1 MLIRSHISL
10 LIIFGGIISGCAT
23 LTDPNL
29 NPKELRSF
37 KVSSAFCQSWSK
49 RLDGV
54 VQKSGA
60 RDFGASMVNDYPYLR
75 VNRFLASF
83 SSAVQG
89 NTQLYADWIA
99 SMIELDQ
106 EGRRIEIKNLNEA
119 GIALL
124 GGDRSQVQKI
134 TNACSAYSK
143 SNLLV
148 QSNNELKNLLTR
160 AIVPDDYSRMRR
172 VLGLYSFLK
181 IPFVQGIE
189 AWHVDA
195 RRTFERYTRSNV
207 DDWSKVRYEINIK
220 NRLTSS
226 DVSHFLSNRDSL
238 GQLQLQPDAVSQI
251 FSTYAPV
258 FTIEDSGE
266 FDRVGMVGFT
276 NEQQVQVDIAQP
288 TVYTHLA
295 YTRFE
300 GKTLPQLVYIAWFP
314 DRPKNGVSDLLGGR
328 LDGIIWR
335 VTLDD
340 DGMPLLFDSIHP
352 CGCYHMFF
360 PTERLRA
367 IAAPTKYTEWA
378 FSPKRLT
385 QRPEAV
391 RLNITVQTKTH
402 YLANVAVDMEGAI
415 DDVQSYSLKP
425 YNELRSIKT
434 AQGFVNLFGLNGIV
448 KGSERGERFLL
459 WPSGIRSPGAMR
471 QWGRHAT
478 AFVGR
483 RHFDDVDLLDK
494 YYWRR

>member
-1 MLIRSHISL
+1 M
-10 LIIFGGIISGCAT
+10 
-23 LTDPNL
+23 
-29 NPKELRSF
+29 
-37 KVSSAFCQSWSK
+37 
-49 RLDGV
+49 
-54 VQKSGA
+54 
-60 RDFGASMVNDYPYLR
+60 
-75 VNRFLASF
+75 
-83 SSAVQG
+83 
-89 NTQLYADWIA
+89 
-99 SMIELDQ
+99 
-106 EGRRIEIKNLNEA
+106 
-119 GIALL
+119 
-124 GGDRSQVQKI
+124 
-134 TNACSAYSK
+134 
-143 SNLLV
+143 
-148 QSNNELKNLLTR
+148 
-160 AIVPDDYSRMRR
+160 
-172 VLGLYSFLK
+172 
-181 IPFVQGIE
+181 
-189 AWHVDA
+189 
-195 RRTFERYTRSNV
+195 
-207 DDWSKVRYEINIK
+207 
-220 NRLTSS
+220 
-226 DVSHFLSNRDSL
+226 
-238 GQLQLQPDAVSQI
+238 
-251 FSTYAPV
+251 
-258 FTIEDSGE
+258 
-266 FDRVGMVGFT
+266 
-276 NEQQVQVDIAQP
+276 
-288 TVYTHLA
+288 
-295 YTRFE
+295 
-300 GKTLPQLVYIAWFP
+300 
-314 DRPKNGVSDLLGGR
+314 
-328 LDGIIWR
+328 
-335 VTLDD
+335 TLDD